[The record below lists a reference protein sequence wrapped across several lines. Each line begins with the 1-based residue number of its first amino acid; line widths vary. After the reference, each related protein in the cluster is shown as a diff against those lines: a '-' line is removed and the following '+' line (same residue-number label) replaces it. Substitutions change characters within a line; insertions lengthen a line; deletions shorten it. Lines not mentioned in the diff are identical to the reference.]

1 MPGLRPPN
9 DACASMARARLWA
22 SLVRRPEP
30 GHAQH
35 PPRFS
40 CAALPYRLVSLP
52 RKRCVHARKTE
63 PLDAVAVRHGVA
75 LVIDPSTQ
83 VVLELVA
90 ELRLLVD
97 AVPVD
102 LRGVLGRTMNT
113 LLTLVEE
120 RDKMAAAVD
129 ELATENKAV
138 EVALRTLVDHLGP
151 MDDEP

>member
-1 MPGLRPPN
+1 
-9 DACASMARARLWA
+9 
-22 SLVRRPEP
+22 
-30 GHAQH
+30 
-35 PPRFS
+35 
-40 CAALPYRLVSLP
+40 
-52 RKRCVHARKTE
+52 VHARKTE
-63 PLDAVAVRHGVA
+63 PLDAVVVRHGVA

-102 LRGVLGRTMNT
+102 LRGVLGRAMNT

-120 RDKMAAAVD
+120 RDRMAAAVE

>member
-1 MPGLRPPN
+1 M
-9 DACASMARARLWA
+9 
-22 SLVRRPEP
+22 
-30 GHAQH
+30 
-35 PPRFS
+35 
-40 CAALPYRLVSLP
+40 
-52 RKRCVHARKTE
+52 
-63 PLDAVAVRHGVA
+63 
-75 LVIDPSTQ
+75 IDPSTQ

-102 LRGVLGRTMNT
+102 LRGVLGRAMNT